1 MCSTVEVN
9 MNSLNKKLVLYIEDD
24 EDDQALCNMALED
37 SQLEVDLQ
45 FLNDGQSA
53 MDYFEKI
60 SQDDSRDSWP
70 KLLLLDLSMPAINGW
85 DSLAAFRSY
94 EALRSI
100 PVVIFTT
107 SNSPRDRMR
116 AYKEGAN
123 AYMVK
128 PAGLQDLTECLEV
141 TFTYW
146 LNIVTAEGM

>member
-1 MCSTVEVN
+1 MDD
-9 MNSLNKKLVLYIEDD
+9 LNKRLVIYIEDD
-24 EDDQALCNMALED
+24 EDDQDLCNMALED
-37 SQLEVDLQ
+37 SQLDVDLQ
-45 FLNDGQSA
+45 FLNDGNSA
-53 MDYFEKI
+53 IEYFEKI

-85 DSLAAFRSY
+85 DLLAVFRGH

-107 SNSPRDRMR
+107 SNSPRDRSR
-116 AYKEGAN
+116 AYAEGAN

-128 PAGLQDLTECLEV
+128 PAGLKDLTECLEV

-146 LNIVTAEGM
+146 LNIVAAERW